1 MFRTTFPIDL
11 SIKKYSYTHKSIWMG
26 SCFTENLGSYM
37 QNHCF
42 DTIINPFGILYNPIS
57 VASSLSQIQQNYKYT
72 LRDLEHE
79 NGVYFSYQHHGRF
92 SDPNPDVLLTNINDS
107 INHAHESLP
116 NTDWLFITLGSA
128 YVFEKIDTEEIV
140 ANCHKMPGTL
150 FQRRL
155 LSLSEIIFS
164 LSDSIASLLEQNPD
178 LNIVFTISPI
188 RHWRDGAVNNQRS
201 KSLLNVAV
209 HQLVEKFENV
219 SYFPAYEILM
229 DDLRDYRFYDSDML
243 HPSPVAIDYIRQKFI
258 DAFIDDQN
266 TAILNDIHKL
276 HKARSHKLDFPLSQ
290 ASMNFIQQQ
299 INLIHVMKINPLYP
313 DISSFENYFNELLS
327 KKF

>member
-1 MFRTTFPIDL
+1 
-11 SIKKYSYTHKSIWMG
+11 MG